1 MLDSLCVLFM
11 TGYFK
16 YTDGSYNPVPEGS
29 TRIEIKTENFRTL
42 LFKIDHKKW
51 FGIVNGRV
59 FFSSLDS
66 YTKLIC
72 NLADKAPLPEIAYKE
87 RSVLSGN

>member
-1 MLDSLCVLFM
+1 MLDSLCILFM

-72 NLADKAPLPEIAYKE
+72 NLADKEPLPEIAYKE

>member
-72 NLADKAPLPEIAYKE
+72 NLADKEPLPEIAYKE

>member
-1 MLDSLCVLFM
+1 MLDSLCILFM

-16 YTDGSYNPVPEGS
+16 YTDGSYNPVPEDS

-72 NLADKAPLPEIAYKE
+72 NLADKEPLPEIAYKE

>member
-1 MLDSLCVLFM
+1 MLDSLCILFM

-66 YTKLIC
+66 YTKLVC
-72 NLADKAPLPEIAYKE
+72 NMADKERLPEIAYRE

>member
-1 MLDSLCVLFM
+1 MLDSLCIIFM

-16 YTDGSYNPVPEGS
+16 YADGTYNPVPEDS

-42 LFKIDHKKW
+42 LFKINYEKW
-51 FGIVNGRV
+51 FGIVNGRI
-59 FFSSLDS
+59 FFSRLDS
-66 YTKLIC
+66 YTNLVC
-72 NLADKAPLPEIAYKE
+72 NMADKESLPEIAYKE

>member
-1 MLDSLCVLFM
+1 MLDSLCILFM

-51 FGIVNGRV
+51 FCIVNGRV

-72 NLADKAPLPEIAYKE
+72 NLADKEPLPEIAYKE

>member
-1 MLDSLCVLFM
+1 MLDSLCILFM
-11 TGYFK
+11 TGYIK

-72 NLADKAPLPEIAYKE
+72 NLADKEPLPPEAYKE
-87 RSVLSGN
+87 RSILIEN

>member
-1 MLDSLCVLFM
+1 MLDSLCILFM

-72 NLADKAPLPEIAYKE
+72 NLADKEPLPEIAYKE
-87 RSVLSGN
+87 RSVLSGK